1 METFGLLGE
10 RLGHSYSP
18 QIHNLL
24 GDYAYRLYEVAP
36 ADLPAFVRGGEWRGL
51 NVTIPYKQAVLPF
64 CDQLSPL
71 AQKTGSVNTLLRRPD
86 GSLFGDNTDAYGF
99 RYLLEESGAPP
110 GGLRGGKALV
120 LGSGGAAR
128 TVATVLAEQGCG
140 SVVMISRSG
149 EENYHNLARHH
160 DAVLIVNATPVG
172 MYPNNGVSPL
182 DLSRFDRLEL
192 VIDLI
197 YNPARTE
204 FLFQAEELGVAHAN
218 GLIMLVAQA
227 KAASELFQDRR
238 IEERRVA
245 GIAER
250 LRRQMMNV
258 ALIGMP
264 GSGKSTVGRR
274 LAELCHR
281 PFYDTDEMIAAE
293 AGRPVAEILASE
305 GEAAFRARESAALAK
320 ASRLSGAVI
329 ACGGGVVTCKANKRL
344 LRQNAQ
350 VVFLQRELADL
361 PTEGR
366 PLSQTRPLAEL
377 YRERLPLYRAWSD
390 YSFAG
395 ASIQE
400 TARRIKEQCL

>member
-10 RLGHSYSP
+10 HLGHSYSP

-36 ADLPAFVRGGEWRGL
+36 ADLPAFLRGGDWRGL
-51 NVTIPYKQAVLPF
+51 NVTIPYKQAVLPY
-64 CDQLSPL
+64 CDRLSPL
-71 AQKTGSVNTLLRRPD
+71 AQIIGSVNTLLRLPD
-86 GSLFGDNTDAYGF
+86 GSLFGENTDAYGF
-99 RYLLEESGAPP
+99 RYLLEKSGAPP

-128 TVATVLAEQGCG
+128 TVAAVLAEQGCG
-140 SVVMISRSG
+140 RVFIISRSG
-149 EENYHNLARHH
+149 EENYQHLARHH
-160 DAVLIVNATPVG
+160 DAALIVNATPVG
-172 MYPNNGVSPL
+172 MYPDNGAAPL
-182 DLSRFDRLEL
+182 DLSLFDRLDL
-192 VIDLI
+192 VLDLI

-204 FLFQAEELGVAHAN
+204 LLLQAEELGVAHAN

-227 KAASELFQDRR
+227 KAASELFQDCR

-281 PFYDTDEMIAAE
+281 PFYDTDEMIVAE
-293 AGRPVAEILASE
+293 AGQPIAGIFAAE
-305 GEAAFRARESAALAK
+305 GEAAFRALESAALAK
-320 ASRLSGAVI
+320 VSRLSGAVI
-329 ACGGGVVTCKANKRL
+329 ACGGGVVTVSANKRL
-344 LRQNAQ
+344 LRQNSQ
-350 VVFLQRELADL
+350 VVFVQRELEDL
-361 PTEGR
+361 PTAGR

-377 YRERLPLYRAWSD
+377 YRERLPLYRGWSD
-390 YSFAG
+390 YAFTG
-395 ASIQE
+395 ASIEE
-400 TARRIKEQCL
+400 TARRIKQQCL